1 MHRRTFLAALPA
13 MLPAAALRMQVQERL
28 TPIIDTHIHLFDQTR
43 PQGAPYAGGRPPGS
57 TAPTLPS
64 YPPRYRALARPLG
77 IVGAI
82 AVEASPWIED
92 NLWLLETAQTDTMIV
107 GVIGDLE
114 PDKPEFAEYLDRYHK
129 NPLFL
134 GIRYGN
140 LWGRDLTKQA
150 ENATFVAGVKR
161 LGDAGLV
168 FETANPRIQLL
179 EAIVRITDQVPDV
192 RVVLDHMPGLIP
204 AANEQAAYDQ
214 LLAELGNRPKI
225 FCKLSSVVRRINGDV
240 SFDVANYR
248 DRLNRLVAAFGE
260 DRVLYGSDWPNSDSV
275 APPDQIMAVVKQYV
289 AGKSA
294 AFREKYLWRNSV
306 TAYRWVRRAPD
317 QPQA

>member
-1 MHRRTFLAALPA
+1 MRVRIAARRDQPMHRRTFLAALPA
-13 MLPAAALRMQVQERL
+13 MLPAAALRVQVQERL

-92 NLWLLETAQTDTMIV
+92 NLWLLEAAQTDTMIV

-179 EAIVRITDQVPDV
+179 EAIVRITDQVSGRPSRARPHARADSG
-192 RVVLDHMPGLIP
+192 RERTGRLRSASGGTRQPSEDLL
-204 AANEQAAYDQ
+204 QAV
-214 LLAELGNRPKI
+214 ECR
-225 FCKLSSVVRRINGDV
+225 
-240 SFDVANYR
+240 
-248 DRLNRLVAAFGE
+248 
-260 DRVLYGSDWPNSDSV
+260 
-275 APPDQIMAVVKQYV
+275 PPD
-289 AGKSA
+289 
-294 AFREKYLWRNSV
+294 
-306 TAYRWVRRAPD
+306 
-317 QPQA
+317 